1 MNLQR
6 LNFSVLRGRAG
17 RVLLTILYV
26 LLFTALMLAFAAA
39 MFEYDPDGRQL
50 RGWLR
55 ESRPW
60 LFVWRMALYGSVAL
74 FWYRKVRPKLLKR
87 WPEVAERLP
96 RTELIVGLYFVGCEL
111 LFAWSAMREGGL

>member
-1 MNLQR
+1 MNQQR

-60 LFVWRMALYGSVAL
+60 LFVWRMVLYGSVAL

-87 WPEVAERLP
+87 WPEVTGRLP